1 MPDQAAAPAAAA
13 PAAAAAEASP
23 AAAAAEASTAGERE
37 LSRLIAARIRDV
49 PDYPQPGVVF
59 KDITPLLADGEAFR
73 AVIDVL
79 AGTYGPVDKV
89 AGIEARGF
97 ILAAP
102 VAAQLGAGFI
112 PIRKKGKLPGA
123 TFAEDYQLEYG
134 TATIE
139 VLTDAFDAGDR
150 VLIIDDVLATGG
162 TARATAD
169 LVQRAGGQVTGIAVL
184 LELSFL
190 HGRAKLT
197 DFPVTALFTV

>member
-1 MPDQAAAPAAAA
+1 MADR
-13 PAAAAAEASP
+13 AEAP
-23 AAAAAEASTAGERE
+23 VRD
-37 LSRLIAARIRDV
+37 LSRLIADRIRDV
-49 PDYPQPGVVF
+49 PDYPQAGVVF

-79 AGTYGPVDKV
+79 AATYGPVEKV

-102 VAAQLGAGFI
+102 VAARLGAGFV

-123 TFAEDYQLEYG
+123 TFAQDYQLEYG
-134 TATIE
+134 TATVE
-139 VLTDAFDAGDR
+139 VLTDAFDPGDR
-150 VLIIDDVLATGG
+150 VLVIDDVLATGG

-169 LVQRAGGQVTGIAVL
+169 LVQRAGGRVAGISVL

-190 HGRAKLT
+190 HGRAKLA
-197 DFPVTALFTV
+197 DVPVTALITV